1 MRARVP
7 GRAEQGDL
15 RQRPRVPGASAA
27 ERAKPFDA
35 ETHGHLLRQIW
46 AQLQPD
52 EEYVASGP
60 GWKEKPGIAS
70 AGASESRSI
79 AETASDTSCPVAV
92 YFRSASSESSGP
104 SRRRKQPRS
113 MRTSLQRASAAET
126 VAIVGAPV
134 LSDSSP
140 K

>member
-1 MRARVP
+1 MSALHICLSAHTAPVFLSRARRTLP
-7 GRAEQGDL
+7 KAPS
-15 RQRPRVPGASAA
+15 PRVLRVTVNWSSERPGCP
-27 ERAKPFDA
+27 R
-35 ETHGHLLRQIW
+35 
-46 AQLQPD
+46 
-52 EEYVASGP
+52 
-60 GWKEKPGIAS
+60 WKEKPGIAS